1 MTPTPAGRC
10 MAVANPFWAYPIAV
24 TGDGGAASSQVA
36 PLIAAIRAAP
46 HRPIRIITHE
56 DENGRVFN
64 ASFFEDAETMRGFFD
79 WYGANA
85 LDPDGEFHYCLR
97 TAALDQKDGLPT
109 SDTLLFAAGTRIL
122 ADTRFG
128 EYQLGMAVR
137 YTAWQPH
144 DAATFE
150 EAAVGAARDEFE
162 ERIATC
168 MRERGVSYFGR
179 LVLTNVAEGGA
190 APGTIMTAVR
200 YGSLDDAARGTA
212 LSRELMHPELA
223 RWFRPRP
230 PTIIGTALRVLE
242 V

>member
-24 TGDGGAASSQVA
+24 TGDGGAASSKVA

-56 DENGRVFN
+56 DSNGRVFN
-64 ASFFEDAETMRGFFD
+64 ASFYEDAATMKGFLE

-85 LDPDGEFHYCLR
+85 LDPAGEFHYCLSEAAADKVVLP
-97 TAALDQKDGLPT
+97 TAASLV
-109 SDTLLFAAGTRIL
+109 FAAGTRIL

-137 YTAWQPH
+137 YTAWQPLSVEN
-144 DAATFE
+144 FE

-162 ERIATC
+162 ERLAVC
-168 MRERGVSYFGR
+168 MREHGVAYFGR
-179 LVLTNVAEGGA
+179 LVLADEAAGNDG
-190 APGTIMTAVR
+190 APGTILTAVR
-200 YGSLDDAARGTA
+200 YGSLEDAARGTE
-212 LSRELMHPELA
+212 LSRELFHPELSS
-223 RWFRPRP
+223 WFRPSP
-230 PTIIGTALRVLE
+230 PTIVGTALRVLE